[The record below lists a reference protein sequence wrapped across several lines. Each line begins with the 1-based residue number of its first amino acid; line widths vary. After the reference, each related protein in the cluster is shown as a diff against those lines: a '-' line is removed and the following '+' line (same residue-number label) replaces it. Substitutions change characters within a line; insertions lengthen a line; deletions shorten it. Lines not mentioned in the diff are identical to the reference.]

1 MLLGVMWINKISIYL
16 SVITYAPSEE
26 RRTDDVTTNTNLLCI
41 IIKQID
47 STLSCVFSAEWRT
60 RHSLVCL

>member
-1 MLLGVMWINKISIYL
+1 MLLGV
-16 SVITYAPSEE
+16 ITYVSSEE
-26 RRTDDVTTNTNLLCI
+26 RRTDDVTTNTILLCI

-47 STLSCVFSAEWRT
+47 PTLSCVFSAEWRT